1 MRKINYLI
9 FITLLLILTFGCSS
23 DSDPV
28 KDIIEQPTINQV
40 SVFSFSK
47 EFAYVND
54 EVSINGENFPT
65 NKSQVEITLDNIN
78 VDIIST
84 NENSIVIKIPD
95 GTGILPDLSIKILN
109 STISYNTTFEK
120 IAILENTLND
130 WIEIEH
136 SFSSIYK
143 VKNFKAFDK
152 EKIYFSLRES
162 ENAAFTVYKAF
173 NGGASIKT
181 YDQLYSY
188 FDFKGAFVLGEQG
201 GEYSLRTN
209 SLYYKKEKEEESQ
222 KISELSQN
230 NSSWN
235 LGLFVDSDETNMI
248 VSTPHGKVF
257 ESNDGG
263 NTFAIINENDPDNRY
278 EFEAFYAYSINQVWL
293 GGYLYPFDENENLN
307 YYPAKILYLKDDG
320 IWYNKLLNIEIMDGN
335 REIIKDIKFID
346 GITGFAIVKITN
358 WITNEDK
365 NVIIK
370 SETKGDTWNV
380 VHENTQEIEDFTF
393 KNKDIGWYISGNEIF
408 KTIDGGISWEL
419 DYTNNTECK
428 SILYNQDILWVI
440 ANDKILK
447 KYF

>member
-1 MRKINYLI
+1 MRKINYLT
-9 FITLLLILTFGCSS
+9 FITLLLILSFGCSS

-28 KDIIEQPTINQV
+28 DDVIEQPTITQV

-54 EVSINGENFPT
+54 NVSINGKNFPT
-65 NKSQVEITLDNIN
+65 DKSLVEITLDNIN
-78 VDIIST
+78 VDIISA

-95 GTGILPDLSIKILN
+95 GTGILPNVSITIPN
-109 STISYNTTFEK
+109 STISYDTKFEK

-136 SFSSIYK
+136 SFPSIYEI
-143 VKNFKAFDK
+143 KNFKAFDK
-152 EKIYFSLRES
+152 EKIYFSLKES

-173 NGGASIKT
+173 NGGASIKI

-188 FDFKGAFVLGEQG
+188 FDFKGAFVLGEKG
-201 GEYSLRTN
+201 GEYSLRIN
-209 SLYYKKEKEEESQ
+209 SLYYKNGEEESQ

-230 NSSWN
+230 NSYWN

-248 VSTPHGKVF
+248 TSTSEGKVF

-263 NTFAIINENDPDNRY
+263 NTFTITHENDPDRY
-278 EFEAFYAYSINQVWL
+278 EFEAFYAHSMNQVWL
-293 GGYLYPFDENENLN
+293 GGYLYPFGENENLN

-320 IWYNKLLNIEIMDGN
+320 VWYNKLLNIETMDGN
-335 REIIKDIKFID
+335 IERIKDIKFID

-419 DYTNNTECK
+419 NYTNDTECK